1 MNILAIGSH
10 PDDIEY
16 GCGGALTKYAHQGH
30 QIYLMVLTNGELR
43 GDPEARRREQRESA
57 RLMGAAD
64 VFFGDLPDAGL
75 VCDRDLVRKIEGA
88 VAATK
93 PNFVYV
99 HYPEDTHH
107 DHRALSQAAIPAC
120 RSVRNVLYYEG
131 PSTLSFNPSVFVDI
145 GAMLHAKLACLEAHA
160 SQVMQTTVQ
169 DMSIVDLARS
179 AAHFRGIQGRI
190 KYAEAFVPLRL
201 FINIE

>member
-16 GCGGALTKYAHQGH
+16 GCGGTLTKHAHQG
-30 QIYLMVLTNGELR
+30 QKIYMMVMTNGELR
-43 GDPEARRREQRESA
+43 GDPEVRRREQQESV
-57 RLMGAAD
+57 RLIGAAD
-64 VFFGDLPDAGL
+64 VFFGDYPDARL
-75 VCDRDLVRKIEGA
+75 VCDRDLVQKIEGV

-93 PNFVYV
+93 PDFVYV
-99 HYPEDTHH
+99 HHPEDTHH
-107 DHRALSQAAIPAC
+107 DHRALSQASIPAC

-131 PSTLSFNPSVFVDI
+131 PSTLSFNPCVFVDI
-145 GAMLHAKLACLEAHA
+145 GAMLQAKLACLEAHA

-179 AAHFRGIQGRI
+179 AAHFRGIQGRT
-190 KYAEAFVPLRL
+190 KYAEAFVPFRY
-201 FINIE
+201 FINVE